1 MMDQMGVTQNQ
12 LEQQIRMYKQSKQGS
27 TTPNGEQMQTINQQ
41 MALGNNEIAQD
52 LQQQLK

>member
-27 TTPNGEQMQTINQQ
+27 TTPNGEQVQTINQQ
-41 MALGNNEIAQD
+41 MALGNDEIVQD